1 MFKLNWYYTNFEYYG
16 LIIKN
21 SHIPDFTR
29 WILSDK
35 FITEKK
41 VYFKEFQNYF
51 RNLSSIFLPLIFFF
65 LIISIFP
72 LLIGPDKVL
81 LNKIV
86 PGIVWITIIFT
97 TLLSSNNFFKDDYNN
112 GYLETFLTS
121 DSSVEFILFLKI
133 ISCWLFTCFPIILF
147 IPLVSIFFNI
157 SIKDSFIFISRLLY
171 FTQTFIIEVFPGL
184 EFYLNYFF
192 ESMRNVFE
200 IWKSLIINY

>member
-1 MFKLNWYYTNFEYYG
+1 M
-16 LIIKN
+16 IKTL
-21 SHIPDFTR
+21 F
-29 WILSDK
+29 
-35 FITEKK
+35 
-41 VYFKEFQNYF
+41 YKEFQNYF

-121 DSSVEFILFLKI
+121 DSSVEFILFLKMFT
-133 ISCWLFTCFPIILF
+133 SSLYLLGSKTFFLF
-147 IPLVSIFFNI
+147 N
-157 SIKDSFIFISRLLY
+157 KSFS
-171 FTQTFIIEVFPGL
+171 
-184 EFYLNYFF
+184 
-192 ESMRNVFE
+192 S
-200 IWKSLIINY
+200 

>member
-1 MFKLNWYYTNFEYYG
+1 M
-16 LIIKN
+16 IKTL
-21 SHIPDFTR
+21 F
-29 WILSDK
+29 
-35 FITEKK
+35 
-41 VYFKEFQNYF
+41 YKEFQNYF

-97 TLLSSNNFFKDDYNN
+97 TLLISNNFFKDDYNN

-133 ISCWLFTCFPIILF
+133 ISCWLFTCFPIIIF
-147 IPLVSIFFNI
+147 IPIVSIMISFTFSLYVVIFFNI
-157 SIKDSFIFISRLLY
+157 LTIIEFSSVLELIIWFNSFISSKIESSISLEVYFIWS
-171 FTQTFIIEVFPGL
+171 
-184 EFYLNYFF
+184 
-192 ESMRNVFE
+192 
-200 IWKSLIINY
+200 